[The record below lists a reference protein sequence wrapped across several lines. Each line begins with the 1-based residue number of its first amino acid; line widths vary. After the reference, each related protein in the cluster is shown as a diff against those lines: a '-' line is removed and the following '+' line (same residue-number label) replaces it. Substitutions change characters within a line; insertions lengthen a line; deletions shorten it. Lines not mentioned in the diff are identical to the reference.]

1 MIGVCWV
8 LLAPRAGAA
17 DHFAADDDFV
27 RAAQRAGSREV
38 ADAQSALTL
47 SNNPNVKQAAQMM
60 LSDGTTVNRR
70 LAEIAVEE
78 GWIPASPEP
87 AADGSDYS
95 DYTYIIGQIAAQ
107 RRAIDVYEQEAANGA
122 DTTLRE
128 FAKKTVP
135 AMRRTLESL
144 RALRSA

>member
-1 MIGVCWV
+1 MTSS
-8 LLAPRAGAA
+8 
-17 DHFAADDDFV
+17 
-27 RAAQRAGSREV
+27 GSREV

>member
-8 LLAPRAGAA
+8 LLAPQAGAA

-27 RAAQRAGSREV
+27 REAQRAGSREV